1 MYSRCDL
8 KTVQVGV
15 LNCYYVTL
23 FFNFFIDINK
33 ILLPFCCRDFDPD
46 TVTPIVELNKDLR
59 QQNTIAFLHDRL
71 LKRDLRV
78 FQSIL
83 TFLDV
88 HKVSQEPVAGGSTI
102 MQAAASQGLHEFVN
116 ELLKGMQ

>member
-1 MYSRCDL
+1 MSYILPRKKL
-8 KTVQVGV
+8 H
-15 LNCYYVTL
+15 
-23 FFNFFIDINK
+23 FI
-33 ILLPFCCRDFDPD
+33 PCRDFDPD

-71 LKRDLRV
+71 SKRDLRV

-88 HKVSQEPVAGGSTI
+88 QKVSQEPVAGGSTI
-102 MQAAASQGLHEFVN
+102 MQAAASQGLHEFVHV
-116 ELLKGMQ
+116 LLKGMN